1 MSKLKKAL
9 KRLESLIRLGRELF
23 LRRWVWKKRE
33 YQPFIILGAGR
44 TGTNLLIQYLRSH
57 PGVVCYNEVLH
68 LHKPI
73 YGYPHLDHFLK
84 ESGDRLRKQSAARFL
99 EQCIFGPR
107 SRKVKAAGF
116 KYIYWHGEGE
126 GWQKNNNAA
135 VLGIAGLKVLHLRR
149 RNKLD
154 QFVSEK
160 VARQQKSWS
169 SEQAAGANNTRI
181 SIAPE
186 EFKAFVPRITALEEK
201 YEALFGHMPM
211 HSLYYEDL
219 VQKPREEMDAV
230 FVFLGLEKRAV
241 QTRTNKLITLP
252 RRMLIENHE
261 ELAGQFK
268 DTPFAL
274 FLEEDTRPAAADH

>member
-1 MSKLKKAL
+1 MNKLKKAL
-9 KRLESLIRLGRELF
+9 KRLESLISLGRERF
-23 LRRWVWKKRE
+23 LRRWVWKNRA

-44 TGTNLLIQYLRSH
+44 TGTNLLIQYLRSQ
-57 PGVVCYNEVLH
+57 PGIVCYNEVFH
-68 LHKPI
+68 LHRPI
-73 YGYPHLDHFLK
+73 YGYAHLDHFLK

-99 EQCIFGPR
+99 ERYILGPR

-181 SIAPE
+181 AVDPE

-201 YEALFGHMPM
+201 YEALFGHMPI

-219 VQKPREEMDAV
+219 VQKPQDEMDAV
-230 FVFLGLEKRAV
+230 FAFLGLEKRAV

-252 RRMLIENHE
+252 KHSLIENYE
-261 ELAGQFK
+261 ALVRQLK